1 MFLWESG
8 YGPSAG
14 YSAPKLSTSW
24 WTLPV
29 YESWEAELQP
39 ILEAKG
45 EQTGPPQ
52 PRQLGCGH
60 TSHLGQRVFLPRIS
74 FSTLACS
81 EIDLTFLVYSSMN
94 CNTGIDSCDHHHHPH
109 NQEKWDR
116 YKLFTMCQC
125 PDTWASRGG
134 QCPEAAATPAQGGLP
149 LGVTL
154 VTSSSPAFL
163 SSNHFSEPASPAF
176 SSIQEAR
183 ICPPSKSLPRLSW
196 TGFCLCVCFLQFVI
210 PDEFRW
216 VWGLGRES
224 PQRAQGQR
232 EMGSLGISWREILLL
247 GGPWGLVSW
256 KVISGRQTLL

>member
-1 MFLWESG
+1 
-8 YGPSAG
+8 
-14 YSAPKLSTSW
+14 
-24 WTLPV
+24 
-29 YESWEAELQP
+29 
-39 ILEAKG
+39 
-45 EQTGPPQ
+45 
-52 PRQLGCGH
+52 
-60 TSHLGQRVFLPRIS
+60 
-74 FSTLACS
+74 
-81 EIDLTFLVYSSMN
+81 MN